1 MKLKVAI
8 VLTMSIILALEL
20 AGIAA
25 AQTPCESFTF
35 THGSALPGGSDTVCG
50 TVPSNID
57 AVVLFFD
64 NTIDLGIVYSDENHQ
79 FCLPF
84 TVPTD
89 ATAGD
94 HILGFLLGPV
104 DSGCFTAYIVE
115 AAVPAPPAEVPVPV
129 AEVPVPVAAPAA
141 EVPVAATLPTTLP
154 STGFMLIPAAGLLA
168 GGLGTLLFRKR
179 RR

>member
-1 MKLKVAI
+1 MKLKVAL
-8 VLTMSIILALEL
+8 VLMMSMIFALGL
-20 AGIAA
+20 TGLAA

-50 TVPSNID
+50 TVPSDIT
-57 AVVLFFD
+57 AVVLSFD
-64 NTIDLGIVYSDENHQ
+64 TTIDLGIAYPDENHQ

-94 HILGFLLGPV
+94 HILSFLLGPV
-104 DSGCFTAYIVE
+104 DTGCFTAYIVE
-115 AAVPAPPAEVPVPV
+115 AATPAPPV
-129 AEVPVPVAAPAA
+129 EVPVPVAAPAP
-141 EVPVAATLPTTLP
+141 EVPAAATLPATLP
-154 STGFMLIPAAGLLA
+154 STGFMLIPAGGLLA